1 MAIKQEQVVF
11 AVTAALLGWWVSGDL
26 SQGSTRGRSR
36 GGSRA
41 PELEAFP
48 APDPALA
55 LAARDDLER
64 LPRDLF
70 TPPRDTAPLPPLGLE
85 TPPEPPLDALWP
97 PPARSLGIAAYS
109 ELLRTPV
116 VAMPAPGLFE
126 TALTESAPA
135 PFEDVTEEEDEGEA
149 SLAIGGGDGADA
161 EELLSAEERAERIAS
176 WKRLYDWLEP
186 ANGGALRFGS
196 IVNGERY
203 TLDQRPAE
211 PIEFVEVKPDT
222 GERVHPPNFPPVL
235 FEPERLAS
243 WSLADTPSNR
253 VSLFRA
259 RVGGQLRPGDLVEA
273 MQMVDL
279 CIAERHNAPGLLDT
293 AVELAQLATSVFGE
307 DGQADPFAVLKLAEV
322 YEAGFRGEEAYALYR
337 GLVEGGQR
345 TNAVAWARMAQL
357 EARYRLF
364 DLAEEHFLQAIGLN
378 GANHFAR
385 LAYGRF
391 LLDQGRGAEAVE
403 HLLEAERR
411 EPRDSEGRA
420 LRVLTRSSL
429 GHAHLAAG
437 DPTKAAG
444 AFGRAIAADDQ
455 DPDAVAGLLAAALLT
470 GDEVALGDATAA
482 AEALAESGS
491 GATFDLLVATGV
503 AALREGNPLKA
514 RRQLTLAAE
523 SDPFRASEAWRALSW
538 LAEITGHP
546 EEASGFIEQAWQ
558 ADPTDAWTLY
568 QRARLLMRQD
578 DLAGAHQM
586 LREAL
591 DQELDFAE
599 ALIAM
604 GKVAQ
609 LEGRATDA
617 ELYFER
623 ALGLDPGRPALHTRR
638 GFNLLRLADVVAA
651 EASFTDA
658 LAADRGAA
666 GARSGLA
673 WCAYAQGDSREA
685 LSRYGELAEFLRDPA
700 DPQRQHAEGQAA
712 RIVDHEAKEVWSD
725 SFTRPSGMLLGNGW
739 TTDIGFGPEVTLEE
753 GNVRLAGLFETKGTV
768 RVFREEPVDA
778 FLSYEAVVTV
788 SAETR
793 ARVGIFLARE
803 RVSRTSESQTL
814 AAVRL
819 TRAFGSAADLEPIQ
833 AELAKQGEL
842 DNDTTDLFTTTWEP
856 GVPLRM
862 GIVRRGE
869 GSETVVDLFV
879 DGEEVLSGIPMSRL
893 FAGTS
898 GMRFGLMV
906 QGDQGRT
913 CEVTFD
919 EVRVVR
925 RKQP

>member
-1 MAIKQEQVVF
+1 MGIKQEQLVF
-11 AVTAALLGWWVSGDL
+11 VVTAALLGWWVSSDL
-26 SQGSTRGRSR
+26 SEGTQRGR
-36 GGSRA
+36 GGGGGRA
-41 PELEAFP
+41 PELDAFP

-85 TPPEPPLDALWP
+85 APPAVALEALWP
-97 PPARSLGIAAYS
+97 PPAPTLAISAYS
-109 ELLRTPV
+109 TLLRTPV
-116 VAMPAPGLFE
+116 TSMPSPGLFDGD
-126 TALTESAPA
+126 AA
-135 PFEDVTEEEDEGEA
+135 
-149 SLAIGGGDGADA
+149 GGGEGLGTTELEDLGVGGGAGMVDD
-161 EELLSAEERAERIAS
+161 EELLTAEERVERIAS
-176 WKRLYDWLEP
+176 WKRLYDWIEP

-196 IVNGERY
+196 IVNGDRY
-203 TLDQRPAE
+203 TLSNRPDE
-211 PIEFVEVKPDT
+211 PIEFVEVRPET

-243 WSLADTPSNR
+243 WALADTPPNR
-253 VSLFRA
+253 VSLFLA
-259 RVGGQLRPGDLVEA
+259 RVGDQLRPGDLVEA

-279 CIAERHNAPGLLDT
+279 CIAERHSSPGLLDM
-293 AVELAQLATSVFGE
+293 AVELAQLATRVFGE
-307 DGQADPFAVLKLAEV
+307 DGQADPVAVLKLAEV
-322 YEAGFRGEEAYALYR
+322 YEAGFRGEDAFGLYR
-337 GLVEGGQR
+337 DLLEGGQR
-345 TNAVAWARMAQL
+345 TNAVVWARLGRL

-364 DLAEEHFLQAIGLN
+364 ELAEEHLQQAIGLN

-385 LAYGRF
+385 LAYGQF
-391 LLDQGRGAEAVE
+391 LLERGRGAEAVA
-403 HLLEAERR
+403 HLQEAERR
-411 EPRDSEGRA
+411 EPRDSQGRA
-420 LRVLTRSSL
+420 LRVATRRSL
-429 GHAHLAAG
+429 GQALLAAG
-437 DPTKAAG
+437 DPAAAAA
-444 AFGRAIAADDQ
+444 AFARAIAADDQ
-455 DPDAVAGLLAAALLT
+455 DPDAIAGLLAAALLA
-470 GDEVALGDATAA
+470 GDE
-482 AEALAESGS
+482 EALAEAAAAAEVLVEE
-491 GATFDLLVATGV
+491 GAGASFDLLVASGV
-503 AALREGNPLKA
+503 AALRAGNPLEA
-514 RRQLTLAAE
+514 RRQLSLAAE

-546 EEASGFIEQAWQ
+546 EEASAFIEQAWQ
-558 ADPTDAWTLY
+558 ADPTDAWTLF
-568 QRARLLMRQD
+568 QRARLLMAQD
-578 DLAGAHQM
+578 DLAGASQM
-586 LREAL
+586 LRQAL
-591 DQELDFAE
+591 DQELDFAQ

-604 GKVAQ
+604 GRVAQ
-609 LEGRATDA
+609 LEGRSADA

-623 ALGLDPGRPALHTRR
+623 ALGLDPSRAGVHARR
-638 GFNLLRLADVVAA
+638 GFNLLEQGRVEDA
-651 EASFTDA
+651 EASFTAA
-658 LAADRGAA
+658 LAVDRGLAA
-666 GARSGLA
+666 ARSGLA
-673 WCAYAQGDSREA
+673 WCAYAAGDSREA

-700 DPQRQHAEGQAA
+700 DPLRQYAEAQAA

-753 GNVRLAGLFETKGTV
+753 GSVRLAGLFETRGTV

-778 FLSYEAVVTV
+778 FLSFEALVTV

-793 ARVGIFLARE
+793 ARVGVFLSRE

-819 TRAFGSAADLEPIQ
+819 ARAFGSAAAVEPIQ
-833 AELAKQGEL
+833 AEFAKQGEL
-842 DNDTTDLFTTTWEP
+842 DNEVTDLFTTAWEP
-856 GVPLRM
+856 GVPLRL

-879 DGEEVLSGIPMSRL
+879 DGQEVMGDIPMSRL